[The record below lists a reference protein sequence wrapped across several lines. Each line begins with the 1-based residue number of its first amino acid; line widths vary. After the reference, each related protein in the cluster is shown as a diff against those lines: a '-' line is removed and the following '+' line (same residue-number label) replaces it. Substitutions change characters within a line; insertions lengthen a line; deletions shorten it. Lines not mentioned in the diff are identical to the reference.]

1 MGLKS
6 EPVRGLFSSLQ
17 ISKEGC
23 KSEPE
28 RGEQSSGLITGLF
41 CNLDNYI
48 SVSLVT
54 LQITKKRDIDLFWSV
69 HDLK

>member
-41 CNLDNYI
+41 CNLDNCLLAWLFYM
-48 SVSLVT
+48 
-54 LQITKKRDIDLFWSV
+54 QNIDLF
-69 HDLK
+69 